1 MRSNSER
8 AVILSAAKDLGPA
21 KILRLRLRVTHTLLG
36 FAVLAANLAAQ
47 APVITAPDPQ
57 RHLFT
62 WEDAALAGGF
72 VVGTLAIRP
81 LDLSAAHVL
90 QQPDRQR
97 RRLYRRTASFV
108 RTVAQPGSTIIGL
121 SMYAAGRLSSN
132 DRLAAVGLHGT
143 EALLLGAA
151 AGTVMKDIFGRA
163 RPFVDTTG
171 PNPDDWQI
179 GRGFKRGSNYQSFP
193 SGHTLSAFAAAGAVT
208 AETRAYWPAATYFLI
223 GPLMYGGA
231 TVVGLSRMYN
241 NRHWASDVV
250 MGAAIGT
257 FAGMKVVRYS
267 RIHPENKVDK
277 WLLNTSWTPG
287 TGQLSFSVIPAIG
300 RFSSGRR

>member
-1 MRSNSER
+1 MTC
-8 AVILSAAKDLGPA
+8 ALGG
-21 KILRLRLRVTHTLLG
+21 LL
-36 FAVLAANLAAQ
+36 ALAGGLTAQ
-47 APVITAPDPQ
+47 APVITAPEPQ

-72 VVGTLAIRP
+72 VLGTFAIRP

-143 EALLLGAA
+143 EALLLGSM
-151 AGTVMKDIFGRA
+151 AGTVMKDLFGRA
-163 RPFVDTTG
+163 RPFVDTAG
-171 PNPDDWQI
+171 PNPDDWQL
-179 GRGFKRGSNYQSFP
+179 GRGWRRGGNYQSFP
-193 SGHTLSAFAAAGAVT
+193 SGHTLAAFAAAGAVT
-208 AETRAYWPAATYFLI
+208 AETSAYWPAATYLVI
-223 GPLMYGGA
+223 GPVMYGGA

-287 TGQLSFSVIPAIG
+287 TGQVSFSVIPALG
-300 RFSSGRR
+300 RFSSGRRK

>member
-1 MRSNSER
+1 VRSNSNSTI
-8 AVILSAAKDLGPA
+8 VILG
-21 KILRLRLRVTHTLLG
+21 
-36 FAVLAANLAAQ
+36 LAATLAGRLPAQ
-47 APVITAPDPQ
+47 TPVPLASPPQ
-57 RHLFT
+57 RQLFT
-62 WEDAALAGGF
+62 WQDAALGAGF
-72 VVGTLAIRP
+72 VLGTLAIRP
-81 LDLSAAHVL
+81 LDKNAAHAL
-90 QQPDRQR
+90 QLPDRQR

-121 SMYAAGRLSSN
+121 SMFAAGRVSSN

-179 GRGFKRGSNYQSFP
+179 GRGYKRGGNYQSFP
-193 SGHTLSAFAAAGAVT
+193 SGHTLAAFAAAGAVT
-208 AETRAYWPAATYFLI
+208 AETSAYWPAATYLII
-223 GPLMYGGA
+223 GPAMYGGA

-250 MGAAIGT
+250 MGAASGT

-267 RIHPENKVDK
+267 RIHPENKPDR

-287 TGQLSFSVIPAIG
+287 TGRVSFSVIPAIG